1 MKYLVMLG
9 DGMADLP
16 IKRYGGR
23 TALEVAETPSM
34 DFLAQNGSCGRAQTV
49 PTGMTPGSDTANL
62 SVMGYDPR
70 RYYTGR
76 SPLEA
81 VSMGISM
88 SHDDVSYRCNLIT
101 LSEAERYEEAR
112 MLDYSAGEISTEE
125 STALIDWLRERLD
138 FGNAELYGGI
148 RYRHC
153 FVRHGS
159 CIGTDLTPPHDIS
172 GKIIGEYLPRGR
184 YGEELLSLQ
193 KRSWELL
200 KTAPVNLERIRR
212 GEKPVSS
219 LWFWGEGTRPAP
231 EPYREKFGL
240 TGGVVSAVDL
250 LRGLGLCAGLTVAKV
265 EGATGNY
272 DTNYEGKAQAA
283 IDLWKTHD
291 FVYVHVEAPDECGH
305 HFDAEHKIYAIEQI
319 DRRILTPLLHWLQ
332 TCGEDF
338 GILLLP
344 DHPTPVS
351 LGTYT
356 ADPVPY
362 MIYSSRRELLPHAE
376 RYDEAHTASLP
387 LIEGHR
393 LMQTMIKEA

>member
-16 IKRYGGR
+16 MERYGGR
-23 TALEVAETPSM
+23 TALQVARTPSM
-34 DFLAQNGSCGRAQTV
+34 DYLARHGACGRAQTV
-49 PTGMTPGSDTANL
+49 PTGMPPGSDTANL
-62 SVMGYDPR
+62 SVMGYDPE

-88 SHDDVSYRCNLIT
+88 HEGDVSYRCNLVT
-101 LSEAERYEEAR
+101 LSEAEKYEDAV
-112 MLDYSAGEISTEE
+112 MLDYSAGEIPTQE
-125 STALIDWLRERLD
+125 SAALIAWLRERLPI
-138 FGNAELYGGI
+138 GNAALYAGI

-153 FVRHGS
+153 FVRHAS
-159 CIGTDLTPPHDIS
+159 ECGTDFTPPHDIS
-172 GKIIGEYLPRGR
+172 GRPIADHLPGGR
-184 YGEELLSLQ
+184 YGSEFLALQ

-212 GEKPVSS
+212 GEKPANS
-219 LWFWGEGTRPAP
+219 LWFWGEGTKPAM

-240 TGGVVSAVDL
+240 RGGVVSAVDL
-250 LRGLGLCAGLTVAKV
+250 LRGLGICAGMTVATV

-291 FVYVHVEAPDECGH
+291 LVYLHVEAPDECGH
-305 HFDAEHKIYAIEQI
+305 HFDAEKKIYAIEQI
-319 DRRILTPLLHWLQ
+319 DQRILTPLLHELNG
-332 TCGEDF
+332 CGEDF

-351 LGTYT
+351 LGKHT

-362 MIYSSRRELLPHAE
+362 VIYSSRRELLPHAE
-376 RYDEAHTASLP
+376 SYDEEQTAALP
-387 LIEGHR
+387 ILKGHR
-393 LMQTMIKEA
+393 LIPKMTEEA